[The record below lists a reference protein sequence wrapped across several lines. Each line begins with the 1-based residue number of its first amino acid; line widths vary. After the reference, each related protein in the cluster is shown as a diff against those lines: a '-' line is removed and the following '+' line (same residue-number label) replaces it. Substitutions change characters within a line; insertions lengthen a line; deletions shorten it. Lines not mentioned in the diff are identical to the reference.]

1 MRILTQI
8 DRQKATR
15 VLKRLKK
22 ELAAAEDEAEKS
34 SLAQRIHNVEV
45 DVNYAINYPLMKPY
59 SSLYPKTN
67 NAKAE
72 SAQGDDSKAKNGEV
86 DGPKGDVEIW
96 KAVERA
102 MEDGSLET
110 LRNSKSRED
119 VPGIAPK
126 PSKAKAKAKAKQEA
140 PAKPVQPKE
149 YKVPGPA
156 PKNRREARAAAR
168 MQAKMKED
176 DDNDS
181 DGGFF
186 E

>member
-1 MRILTQI
+1 M
-8 DRQKATR
+8 
-15 VLKRLKK
+15 LKRLKK
-22 ELAAAEDEAEKS
+22 EMAAAQDEAEKS

-67 NAKAE
+67 NAQA
-72 SAQGDDSKAKNGEV
+72 DDSKAKSSEV

-126 PSKAKAKAKAKQEA
+126 PSKTKAKAKAKQEA

-168 MQAKMKED
+168 LQAKMQQED
-176 DDNDS
+176 ENDS